1 MFGVSKSEETNTALD
16 KAAAVVDSPLSLQ
29 EQNWFCKAVV
39 VSLSATEP
47 QSYCYSLPPS
57 FNLNFGTYSLPLTII
72 ISTVFKRLG
81 LQIHWYSNNELRH

>member
-16 KAAAVVDSPLSLQ
+16 KAAAVLDSVCARTKLVLQ
-29 EQNWFCKAVV
+29 SCGGPFFNHRAI
-39 VSLSATEP
+39 AA
-47 QSYCYSLPPS
+47 SLPPS
-57 FNLNFGTYSLPLTII
+57 FNLNFGTYSLSLTII